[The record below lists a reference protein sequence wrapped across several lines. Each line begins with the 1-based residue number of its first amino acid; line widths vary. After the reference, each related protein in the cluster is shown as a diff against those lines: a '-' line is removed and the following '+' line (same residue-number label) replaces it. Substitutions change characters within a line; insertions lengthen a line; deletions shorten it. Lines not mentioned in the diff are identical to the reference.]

1 MRRVG
6 FFSFLY
12 LLIMVT
18 SSNAAG
24 QARPAPASAEPIAYT
39 LRFPDPST
47 HYVEVEA
54 EVPTGRRVSVDLF
67 MPVWTPGSYLVREYS
82 RNVEAV
88 EAHAGSVRL
97 AVAKTAKNR
106 WRVQTNGASS
116 VTVRYRVYGREMSV
130 RNNFIDADF
139 ALLNG
144 AATFLSLAGDAAPR
158 PHEVVVELPAA
169 WKTSITPMASAPG
182 GTANHYLAADFDTL
196 VDSPIVAGNPAV
208 YEFTV
213 QGKPH
218 LLVNIGEGGVWD
230 GRKSA
235 ADVQKVVETV
245 AAFWG
250 TVPYDRYVFFNL
262 ITQASGAVEHKAA
275 CTLMTSRW
283 AITSRRGYVD
293 WITTLT
299 HEFFH
304 AWNVK
309 RLRPVEL
316 GPFDYERENVTRM
329 LWAAEGLTD
338 YYGTLLSARAGVI
351 ARDECLGEM
360 GTAIAELQSTPGR
373 LVTPVEQ
380 ASADAWIR
388 YYRPDENSPNVSI
401 SYYTKGAVIG
411 MLLDAEIRRLTNDAR
426 SLDDVMRLAWQR
438 YSGARGYTSE
448 EFRAVISEVAG
459 RDLSSWL
466 ARALDGT
473 EELDYSSLS
482 WLGLRVRTETPQPPR
497 PWLGLAMAGTLR
509 NDGGRLVV
517 SQVRRGTPA
526 EKAGVNVEDEILA
539 IGGYRVRPEQWDA
552 RLAAWKP
559 GDTVPL
565 LVAHRE
571 QVKTLD
577 VTFVAEPPAGWRL
590 EADPG
595 AGSAAQ
601 TRLAMWLGHAPAD
614 TSK

>member
-6 FFSFLY
+6 LSLLYFLT
-12 LLIMVT
+12 MVT
-18 SSNAAG
+18 STNAAD
-24 QARPAPASAEPIAYT
+24 QARSAPAAAEPIAYV
-39 LRFPDPST
+39 LRFPEPST

-54 EVPTGRRVSVDLF
+54 EVPTGRRVAVDLF

-88 EAHAGSVRL
+88 EAHAGPVRL
-97 AVAKTAKNR
+97 AVTKTAKNR

-144 AATFLSLAGDAAPR
+144 AATFLSLVGDTMPR
-158 PHEVVVELPAA
+158 PHDVAIELPAN
-169 WKTSITPMASAPG
+169 WKTSISSMPSAPG
-182 GTANHYLAADFDTL
+182 GGANHFLAPDFDTL

-213 QGKPH
+213 QGTPH
-218 LLVNIGEGGVWD
+218 VLVNIGEGGIWD
-230 GRKSA
+230 GKKTV

-245 AAFWG
+245 TAFWG
-250 TVPYDRYVFFNL
+250 TIPYDRYVFFNL

-275 CTLMTSRW
+275 CTMMTSRW

-293 WITTLT
+293 WLTTLT

-316 GPFDYERENVTRM
+316 GPFDYEKENVTRM
-329 LWAAEGLTD
+329 LWAAEGLTE
-338 YYGTLLSARAGVI
+338 YYGTLLSARANVI
-351 ARDECLGEM
+351 TRDECLAEF
-360 GTAIAELQSTPGR
+360 GTSIAELQSTPGR

-411 MLLDAEIRRLTNDAR
+411 LLLDIEIRRLTNDTR

-438 YSGARGYTSE
+438 YSGPRGYTSE
-448 EFRAVISEVAG
+448 ELRALVSQVAG

-466 ARALDGT
+466 ARALDST
-473 EELDYSSLS
+473 EELDYTSLS
-482 WLGLRVRTETPQPPR
+482 WLGLRLRTETQPAK
-497 PWLGLAMAGTLR
+497 PWVGLAIGTTLR
-509 NDGGRLVV
+509 NDSGRLVV
-517 SQVRRGTPA
+517 AQVRRGTPA

-539 IGGYRVRPEQWDA
+539 IGGYRVRPEQWEA
-552 RLAAWKP
+552 RLATWKP

-571 QVKTLD
+571 QIRTLD
-577 VTFVAEPPAGWRL
+577 LTFAEEPAGGWKL
-590 EADPG
+590 EPDPG
-595 AGSAAQ
+595 AGPAAQ
-601 TRLAMWLGHAPAD
+601 TRLSVWLGPAGTAAPR
-614 TSK
+614 